1 MDEQNH
7 ERYTTERL
15 PSSRDTPFLSS
26 RLPDESYN
34 RQPAAPQRRG
44 AFFAG
49 LALLTLGIAWLLVRF
64 AGDLLPV
71 TSGGAS
77 LVDQT
82 VGGRQ
87 IEINAD
93 SADVTILR
101 WEQPEFRVQAQQLGW
116 STGSIDVSVRVDDET
131 VRVLNRASCLFFC
144 GKVHY
149 QITAPATADIRVTT
163 LSGNVQIEAIDGNVT
178 IETTSGDV
186 RLEAIGGTLAV
197 KTVSGDVTLHNGRV
211 PRARVETTSGDVNLG
226 GIRGPLEV
234 TSTSGDISV
243 RDVVEGPV
251 RVNTTSGRISSAG
264 ALSSDLSVSSMSG
277 DVRLDLPADTGFR
290 LSIQTISG
298 DIDAPELRGGRGG
311 REWITTLGDGTYALS
326 ITTTSGDVRIRQGG

>member
-1 MDEQNH
+1 MDEQNR

-15 PSSRDTPFLSS
+15 LSSRDAPLPSS
-26 RLPDESYN
+26 HVPNEAYD

-44 AFFAG
+44 TFFAG
-49 LALLTLGIAWLLVRF
+49 LVLLTLGIAWLLVRF
-64 AGDLLPV
+64 AGDLFPV

-82 VGGRQ
+82 VSGRRL
-87 IEINAD
+87 EIDAG
-93 SADVTILR
+93 SANVRILR
-101 WEQPEFRVQAQQLGW
+101 WDQPEFRVQAQQAGW
-116 STGSIDVSVRVDDET
+116 STGAIDVSVRVDDET
-131 VRVLNRASCLFFC
+131 VRVLNRAGCLFFC
-144 GKVHY
+144 GKVRY

-163 LSGNVQIEAIDGNVT
+163 LSGDVQIEAIDGNVT
-178 IETTSGDV
+178 IETTSGNI

-197 KTVSGDVTLHNGRV
+197 KTVSGDVTLRNGQV
-211 PRARVETTSGDVNLG
+211 PRASVETTSGDVNLG

-251 RVNTTSGRISSAG
+251 KVNTTSGRISSAG

-277 DVRLDLPADTGFR
+277 DVRLNLPADTGFR

-298 DIDAPELRGGRGG
+298 DIDAPELRGGGKRS
-311 REWITTLGDGTYALS
+311 EWSTTLGDGAHMLQ
-326 ITTTSGDVRIRQGG
+326 ITTTSGDVRIEQER